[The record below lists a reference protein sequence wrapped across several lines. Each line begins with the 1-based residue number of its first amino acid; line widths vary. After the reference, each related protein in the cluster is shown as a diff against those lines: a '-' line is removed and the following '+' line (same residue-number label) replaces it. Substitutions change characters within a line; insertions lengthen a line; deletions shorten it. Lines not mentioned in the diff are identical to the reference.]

1 MKIIHTFIKFLRSS
15 FPQTGYLKVN
25 AKKRYINPIVNH
37 QRILDIDSKLNALVQ
52 EYLSDNF
59 ERYIKAI

>member
-1 MKIIHTFIKFLRSS
+1 M
-15 FPQTGYLKVN
+15 N